1 MSTRAADIIR
11 AARAAHLPT
20 IWGGY
25 ALPLQAHGAKFQ
37 SNFAPCCGTG
47 NRKDATSIF
56 QAGSGCWRWHCF
68 RCGKG
73 GTSIDLVAQQ
83 EGLSELDAAR
93 HITDKGDI
101 TPKDVAQ
108 AQAPA
113 EESDPEALKEVIKG
127 LREALQGVLDLDVLE
142 ALHEKR
148 GINAQTVLDAADQG
162 MLLTLPTLPARAES
176 VLRVHCGVDALRASG
191 LLRGKWTAAC
201 YRPLVFF
208 PFGGK
213 SIEFRHIKGGQPPK
227 ALQYGAAAP
236 LILKP
241 ESGQIRRI
249 VVVEGGIDL
258 LSVHQA
264 ATRRDSLLIGL
275 LGAAKH
281 RPEWWTALAARHP
294 DAEWLIGTDPDL
306 AGETTAK
313 AILEAIPEG
322 TKARRIRAPAE
333 DWNEALTFG
342 LLNKPLRTGER
353 KAA

>member
-1 MSTRAADIIR
+1 MSTRAADTIR

-20 IWGGY
+20 LWASY
-25 ALPLQAHGAKFQ
+25 ALPITTHGAKFH

-83 EGLSELDAAR
+83 EGLSELDAAK
-93 HITDKGDI
+93 HITQKDI
-101 TPKDVAQ
+101 HPKEVSQATP
-108 AQAPA
+108 APA
-113 EESDPEALKEVIKG
+113 EEADPEALKVVING
-127 LREALQGVLDLDVLE
+127 LREALQGVLEVDVLE
-142 ALHEKR
+142 ALYDKR

-162 MLLTLPTLPARAES
+162 ILLTLPTLPARAES
-176 VLRVHCGVDALRASG
+176 VLRVHCGLDALRASG

-201 YRPLVFF
+201 YRPLVFL

-213 SIEFRHIKGGQPPK
+213 SIEFRTITGGLPPK

-236 LILKP
+236 LVLKP
-241 ESGQIRRI
+241 ESGEVRRI

-264 ATRRDSLLIGL
+264 ATKRDSLLIGL

-281 RPEWWTALAARHP
+281 RPEWWTSLAERHP
-294 DAEWLIGTDPDL
+294 DAQWLLATDPNL
-306 AGETTAK
+306 AGDTAAK
-313 AILEAIPEG
+313 VIQESLPEG
-322 TKARRIRAPAE
+322 THTRRVLPPAA

-342 LLNKPLRTGER
+342 LLNRPHSTGVR
-353 KAA
+353 NAA